1 MDLSFRPYQ
10 ERDFKPLTRIIRQTW
25 HYDQLTD
32 SKTAGKMAAVFLR
45 SCLANQTFSMVALYK
60 GTPVGIILGKNCF
73 THRCSIY
80 ERLRQIQAILHL
92 YASREG
98 RQVAQLFGNVSTVD
112 QQLLKECKKT
122 YSAELALFVV
132 DSSYRGM
139 GLGQLLYQAFLDYLH
154 QEYLHDFYLF
164 TDTSCNFAFY
174 ERKGMTRRCELKKKV
189 TIKEGV
195 HDMNFFI
202 YDATLSN

>member
-1 MDLSFRPYQ
+1 
-10 ERDFKPLTRIIRQTW
+10 
-25 HYDQLTD
+25 
-32 SKTAGKMAAVFLR
+32 
-45 SCLANQTFSMVALYK
+45 
-60 GTPVGIILGKNCF
+60 
-73 THRCSIY
+73 
-80 ERLRQIQAILHL
+80 
-92 YASREG
+92 
-98 RQVAQLFGNVSTVD
+98 
-112 QQLLKECKKT
+112 
-122 YSAELALFVV
+122 
-132 DSSYRGM
+132 M